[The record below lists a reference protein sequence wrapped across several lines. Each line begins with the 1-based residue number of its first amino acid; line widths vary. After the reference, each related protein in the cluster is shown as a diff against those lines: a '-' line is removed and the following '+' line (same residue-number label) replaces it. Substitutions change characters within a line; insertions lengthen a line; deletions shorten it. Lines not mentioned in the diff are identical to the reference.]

1 MGLLDFFDDKKKSG
15 GNNNNN
21 NNNKNNNNNNNNPLA
36 NIRKNIEQLG
46 KPKMK
51 GPGQSLGGA
60 EPGRVYQIVLP
71 HPGSLGVRVEKRSNN
86 SASAIVN
93 QVVPGSQ
100 AEAAGLKRGDVLCF
114 AGSNGQ
120 NEMPFDIFLDLARSP
135 QRPIHLEA
143 RRFDQK
149 TTAASSSGSADA
161 EARRRA
167 MIAAAEAREKKHKQ
181 LTKTTKYV
189 TKSTL
194 LRQQQLKEDRHQY
207 IQQQQQA
214 NAAEPM
220 TEATRRAAQD
230 AKRAEAHNIAQ
241 LGYNPYEA
249 IKKTS
254 GQARSAT
261 TATQHGALAAPGG
274 AGSSATTDSHF
285 AAPGRVRPPSA
296 ATTTTASHHDVTFRD
311 DPRHPYDEFQEAL
324 ATIVSSVDKE
334 AAKAGLKI
342 SKKLLTNATTKGQQP
357 VADAEK
363 FRRVRLANPKIK
375 AAIVDVPGN
384 LPLML
389 SVGFAL
395 VSDDANPDES
405 LLVFPPAC
413 TGPTWLVPF
422 GLKDI
427 ENAETSIVT

>member
-1 MGLLDFFDDKKKSG
+1 
-15 GNNNNN
+15 
-21 NNNKNNNNNNNNPLA
+21 
-36 NIRKNIEQLG
+36 
-46 KPKMK
+46 
-51 GPGQSLGGA
+51 
-60 EPGRVYQIVLP
+60 
-71 HPGSLGVRVEKRSNN
+71 
-86 SASAIVN
+86 
-93 QVVPGSQ
+93 
-100 AEAAGLKRGDVLCF
+100 
-114 AGSNGQ
+114 
-120 NEMPFDIFLDLARSP
+120 
-135 QRPIHLEA
+135 
-143 RRFDQK
+143 
-149 TTAASSSGSADA
+149 
-161 EARRRA
+161 

-261 TATQHGALAAPGG
+261 TVTQHGALAAPG
-274 AGSSATTDSHF
+274 SSDTTDSHF

-334 AAKAGLKI
+334 AARAGLKI

-422 GLKDI
+422 GVKDI
-427 ENAETSIVT
+427 ENAETSIVP